1 MCKPAQSL
9 HDPNPQ
15 SSESFPVLLMDY
27 GEGRESVKRRSF
39 GRLHWHADLQF
50 VLVSMG
56 SLELDCSGAHA
67 ALADGQGA
75 FLNAGAPHRIAPG
88 VGRAYTSLLFPAKML
103 GFFPGSEMS
112 SRCVEPYVGTVG
124 EPCRILD
131 GSESW
136 HQEALRELWKA
147 TSLLRGG
154 DGPLQRY
161 RACAAIAAA
170 WGTYVASIDLP
181 LRNPALAL
189 AEERMR
195 AFVGFIDEHY
205 AEHVSLADIA
215 AAAGVSKAEC
225 GRVFRR
231 VLQTTPT
238 PISRRSASRMRQSS
252 CVKGSFRSRTSHP
265 KQASEVRV
273 TSPTRSGRQRAC
285 PQGHTSSSLP
295 VPCLAHRSPLR
306 YHQTSLTPTS
316 STARRAWG
324 AANQAH
330 LGQPFPAT
338 RSTFAQPRLA
348 HDTSHDFVLDVV

>member
-195 AFVGFIDEHY
+195 AFAGFIDEHY

-231 VLQTTPT
+231 VLQTTPYAYLT
-238 PISRRSASRMRQSS
+238 EVRISHATELLREGQLSVADVASETGFGSASHFSNAFRKATGMSPRAY
-252 CVKGSFRSRTSHP
+252 VKQF
-265 KQASEVRV
+265 ASPLLG
-273 TSPTRSGRQRAC
+273 TPLT
-285 PQGHTSSSLP
+285 SSLP
-295 VPCLAHRSPLR
+295 PDQL
-306 YHQTSLTPTS
+306 
-316 STARRAWG
+316 
-324 AANQAH
+324 
-330 LGQPFPAT
+330 
-338 RSTFAQPRLA
+338 
-348 HDTSHDFVLDVV
+348 DTH